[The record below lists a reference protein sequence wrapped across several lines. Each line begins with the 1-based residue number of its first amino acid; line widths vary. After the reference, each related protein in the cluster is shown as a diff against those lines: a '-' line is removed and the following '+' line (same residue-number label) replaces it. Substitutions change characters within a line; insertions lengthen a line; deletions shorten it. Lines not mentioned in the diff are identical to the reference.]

1 MSFLELARNRRSV
14 RKFKDEPVDAELL
27 RQILEAAR
35 AAPTAANNQPV
46 RLIVVQSAEA
56 QEKLS
61 HAANCYGAPVSVVVC
76 ADRSR
81 AWKRPFDGKSTAG
94 IDASILTD
102 HMMLCAASLG
112 LASVWICYFKP
123 DIVRK
128 EFSLP
133 ESLEPVNILALGHAD
148 ESPAPTPRIPLD
160 GLASFC

>member
-1 MSFLELARNRRSV
+1 MTFLELARNRRSV

-27 RQILEAAR
+27 KQVLEAAR
-35 AAPTAANNQPV
+35 AAPTAANMQPI
-46 RLIVVQSAEA
+46 RLIVVQSSEA
-56 QEKLS
+56 KEKLS

-81 AWKRPFDGKSTAG
+81 AWKRPFDGKITAD

-102 HMMLCAASLG
+102 HMMLCATSLG

-123 DIVRK
+123 DVVQK

-133 ESLEPVNILALGHAD
+133 ESWEAVNILALGHAD
-148 ESPAPTPRIPLD
+148 ESPASTPRIPLD
-160 GLASFC
+160 ELASFC